1 MLLLKVEQSPSV
13 MKTTLNAWIQE
24 GILEPRESIILQ
36 ICNAV

>member
-13 MKTTLNAWIQE
+13 MKTMLNVWIQE
-24 GILEPRESIILQ
+24 GISEPTESVILQ